1 MSKFFKY
8 FVRCYPSFKEN
19 VLKGNYREALSIY
32 ADAYLKL
39 GEGKKE
45 WDDYWRVYSA
55 AYDGFHRHNST
66 REQDLREWIGDD
78 VAWSGFMEF
87 FRTRFGQNG
96 ICRISNKV
104 SRKAKRENR
113 LDKILRKKQLIDFIK
128 INIRNGIL
136 EKEKLYAKAKK
147 FIHTMIIIPP
157 RLNLFKDQIKEMLQ
171 SILPGLKANQEIRE
185 KLDLLLHNR
194 WAFDN
199 VDNAAPRGMEDCLCW
214 HAAKYINRKGT
225 GRNVPTNALTAS
237 LKANPILPFLFWVEK
252 DKKKLLQSFRYQKRA
267 NYTESMNYKILSAWA
282 YRLDDTFDR
291 IKTSKII
298 SGPKEM
304 EKGKEYNKLRGIYH
318 QNILAFI
325 KRAMPVL
332 DYLDKRLGDVL
343 VYIIE
348 NEDAQRIERLLPEQR
363 KFFES
368 LPNADVSTKE
378 QCKKVFNRIMGIY
391 TFITRVKLISRRD
404 YHDYYE
410 TLMKR
415 DKNKKERKWVKPLD
429 ESLDVFETPKDA
441 NCYIDAVRSLYPPRE
456 YVYARRKG
464 LVFPTDT
471 NDTYWTRNG
480 YTLARY
486 DCSGNLCKEPLKGNY
501 VRKKR

>member
-267 NYTESMNYKILSAWA
+267 NYTESMNFRLMIADM
-282 YRLDDTFDR
+282 YRLNSDDTLQR
-291 IKTSKII
+291 IQTSKSI
-298 SGPKEM
+298 SGPKTLQDY
-304 EKGKEYNKLRGIYH
+304 KDLKNAKNKYLRNIIDYYWRARPVIDFLDSRLANAMIQVIYT
-318 QNILAFI
+318 
-325 KRAMPVL
+325 P
-332 DYLDKRLGDVL
+332 RL
-343 VYIIE
+343 
-348 NEDAQRIERLLPEQR
+348 ERLLPEQR
-363 KFFES
+363 KFLES
-368 LPNADVSTKE
+368 LPSADASNKE
-378 QCKKVFNRIMGIY
+378 QCVKIFNRIIGIY
-391 TFITRVKLISRRD
+391 TFSTRVKNISRRD
-404 YHDYYE
+404 YYDYYE
-410 TLMKR
+410 TLLVR
-415 DKNKKERKWVKPLD
+415 DKNKKEKKWVKPLD
-429 ESLDVFETPKDA
+429 ETLDVYNPDLKKYPQDKYE
-441 NCYIDAVRSLYPPRE
+441 YIKTE
-456 YVYARRKG
+456 E
-464 LVFPTDT
+464 
-471 NDTYWTRNG
+471 G

-486 DCSGNLCKEPLKGNY
+486 DCSGNLCMGAVKGNY
-501 VRKKR
+501 ARKKGE

>member
-8 FVRCYPSFKEN
+8 FVRRYPGFKEN
-19 VLKGNYREALSIY
+19 VLKGNYKKALSIY
-32 ADAYLKL
+32 ADAYLEL

-45 WDDYWRVYSA
+45 LDDYWRVYSA

-87 FRTRFGQNG
+87 FRARFGQNG

-104 SRKAKRENR
+104 ARKAKKENR
-113 LDKILRKKQLIDFIK
+113 VDKILRKKQLIDFIK

-157 RLNLFKDQIKEMLQ
+157 RLSLFKDRVKEWLQ
-171 SILPGLKANQEIRE
+171 SILPDLKAHQEIRE

-199 VDNAAPRGMEDCLCW
+199 VDNAASKGMEDCLCW

-225 GRNVPTNALTAS
+225 GQNVPTNALTAS
-237 LKANPILPFLFWVEK
+237 LKANPILPFLFWEEK

-282 YRLDDTFDR
+282 YRLNEDDSFER
-291 IKTSKII
+291 IKTSKTI
-298 SGPKEM
+298 SGPTEL
-304 EKGKEYNKLRGIYH
+304 EKGKELIEAREQYKQI
-318 QNILAFI
+318 IVAFYWKARPLI
-325 KRAMPVL
+325 
-332 DYLDKRLGDVL
+332 DYLDKRLT
-343 VYIIE
+343 
-348 NEDAQRIERLLPEQR
+348 DALKEIFEHEQRFERMLPEQR
-363 KFFES
+363 QFLES
-368 LPNADVSTKE
+368 LPDVDVSTKE
-378 QCKKVFNRIMGIY
+378 QCVKIFNRIMGIY
-391 TFITRVKLISRRD
+391 TFITRVKHISRRD
-404 YHDYYE
+404 YYDYYE

-429 ESLDVFETPKDA
+429 ESLDVFFEE
-441 NCYIDAVRSLYPPRE
+441 NEYPQDE
-456 YVYARRKG
+456 YEFVKTG
-464 LVFPTDT
+464 
-471 NDTYWTRNG
+471 NG
-480 YTLARY
+480 YALARY
-486 DCSGNLCKEPLKGNY
+486 DCSGNLCKNPLKGNY

>member
-157 RLNLFKDQIKEMLQ
+157 RLNLFKEQIKGMLQ
-171 SILPGLKANQEIRE
+171 SILPSLRANQEIRE
-185 KLDLLLHNR
+185 KLDLLLHDV
-194 WAFDN
+194 WVLDN
-199 VDNAAPRGMEDCLCW
+199 VDNAAPQGMEDCLCW

-267 NYTESMNYKILSAWA
+267 NYTESINYKILSAWA
-282 YRLDDTFDR
+282 YRLNEDDTFDR
-291 IKTSKII
+291 IKTSKTI
-298 SGPKEM
+298 SGPKKM
-304 EKGKEYNKLRGIYH
+304 EKGKEYKKLRGIYH
-318 QNILAFI
+318 QNVLTFI
-325 KRAMPVL
+325 KRAMPML
-332 DYLDKRLGDVL
+332 DYLDKRLVDVI

-363 KFFES
+363 KFLES

-378 QCKKVFNRIMGIY
+378 KCKKVFNRIMGIY
-391 TFITRVKLISRRD
+391 TFITRVKHISRRD
-404 YHDYYE
+404 YYDYYE
-410 TLMKR
+410 TMMIR

-429 ESLDVFETPKDA
+429 ESLDVFFEEKE
-441 NCYIDAVRSLYPPRE
+441 YPRDEYE
-456 YVYARRKG
+456 YVK
-464 LVFPTDT
+464 
-471 NDTYWTRNG
+471 NG
-480 YTLARY
+480 NEYILARY
-486 DCSGNLCKEPLKGNY
+486 DCSGNQCKAPVKGSF
-501 VRKKR
+501 VRKKINHNIS

>member
-136 EKEKLYAKAKK
+136 EKEKLFEEAKK
-147 FIHTMIIIPP
+147 FIQELIISR
-157 RLNLFKDQIKEMLQ
+157 RLEEFERYMKGKAAE
-171 SILPGLKANQEIRE
+171 SIELVKAIEPIEELN
-185 KLDLLLHNR
+185 LLLHFQ
-194 WAFDN
+194 WIYDN
-199 VDNAAPRGMEDCLCW
+199 VDNVAHHCMEDYLLW
-214 HAAKYINRKGT
+214 YVARYINKKGI
-225 GRNVPTNALTAS
+225 GKNVPTNALTAA
-237 LKANPILPFLFWVEK
+237 LKANPLLYVLLLFTGGK
-252 DKKKLLQSFRYQKRA
+252 DVKKLLQSFRYQKRTT
-267 NYTESMNYKILSAWA
+267 YTESMNYMLLSATQ
-282 YRLDDTFDR
+282 YRLDQDDTLER
-291 IKTSKII
+291 IKTSKVI
-298 SGPKEM
+298 SGPKTF
-304 EKGKEYNKLRGIYH
+304 KDAKELLAARDKYH
-318 QNILAFI
+318 KYII
-325 KRAMPVL
+325 DYYWRARPTL
-332 DYLDKRLGDVL
+332 DFVDKRLADALTEVL
-343 VYIIE
+343 KTP
-348 NEDAQRIERLLPEQR
+348 RLERLLPKQR
-363 KFFES
+363 EFLEA
-368 LPNADVSTKE
+368 LPTADASTKE
-378 QCKKVFNRIMGIY
+378 QCIKVFNRIVGIY
-391 TFITRVKLISRRD
+391 TFSTRVKNISRRD
-404 YHDYYE
+404 YYDYYGS
-410 TLMKR
+410 LMVR
-415 DKNKKERKWVKPLD
+415 DKRKKERKWVKPLD
-429 ESLDVFETPKDA
+429 ETLDVFISSKD
-441 NCYIDAVRSLYPPRE
+441 CPSSEYE
-456 YVYARRKG
+456 YVQ
-464 LVFPTDT
+464 TDE
-471 NDTYWTRNG
+471 G

-486 DCSGNLCKEPLKGNY
+486 DCSGNLCMGSELGSY
-501 VRKKR
+501 VRKVKKRRTDKQTFRGVFR